1 MREATDGQ
9 DHDAAAER
17 RALERAAY
25 GRGGGLDDAGARR
38 LRDLQEEH
46 RRRALP
52 APHEP
57 MDTPLEGEGEG
68 EGEGAGAGEG
78 GGAPAPVLSL
88 PSDVVAGAEGVP
100 TAVRRGLVPVLA
112 ASAALLAI
120 GVSAGWALFTP
131 RSDAFALT
139 EAQED
144 RRIELAGEGYD
155 PGSVRPVAEAEGAL
169 AWFATQDD
177 GASRCMILDLGED
190 SQSTCLAGEEVG
202 PGLYASLPV
211 PVSAAEDEE
220 DAFSFDSVT
229 AVMLFSTTDE
239 PMVSIQRWGGRSTL
253 VAQIGEAEGARAEEL
268 VGDGYDLNL
277 SVLGSFRE
285 QPVWLGDRSAESG
298 PTQRCL
304 IVDADGSRQCATI
317 DEAVQSG
324 LRVQLLDVDQETGEL
339 LSASVIEVDFTR
351 WQTPYLTVTS
361 GPAVVDEATGESY
374 LVTTGPPGDP
384 IRVDIPGRDPDG

>member
-1 MREATDGQ
+1 MRSETDGE
-9 DHDAAAER
+9 DAAAAER

-25 GRGGGLDDAGARR
+25 GRDGGLDAAAARR
-38 LRDLQEEH
+38 LQELQEGH
-46 RRRALP
+46 RRRTPFTQDERTESSSVGDDPPEDVTARRAPENVP
-52 APHEP
+52 AAE
-57 MDTPLEGEGEG
+57 DTPP
-68 EGEGAGAGEG
+68 A
-78 GGAPAPVLSL
+78 APD
-88 PSDVVAGAEGVP
+88 DVSRTEARA
-100 TAVRRGLVPVLA
+100 ANRRGLVPVLV

-120 GVSAGWALFTP
+120 GVGAGWALFAP
-131 RSDAFALT
+131 RPDAFPLT
-139 EAQED
+139 EAQEE
-144 RRIELAGEGYD
+144 RRIALAGEGYD

-177 GASRCMILDLGED
+177 GASRCLILDVDKD
-190 SQSTCLAGEEVG
+190 SQSTCLAEEEVG

-211 PVSAAEDEE
+211 PTSAADDEE
-220 DAFSFDSVT
+220 DSFSFEGVT
-229 AVMLFSTTDE
+229 AVMLFSTADE
-239 PMVSIQRWGGRSTL
+239 PMVSIQRWGGGSTL
-253 VAQIGEAEGARAEEL
+253 VAQFGEAERARAEEL

-285 QPVWLGDRSAESG
+285 QPVWLGERRAESG
-298 PTQRCL
+298 AAERCL
-304 IVDADGSRQCATI
+304 IVDADGSRQCATV

-384 IRVDIPGRDPDG
+384 IRVDIPGRESED

>member
-1 MREATDGQ
+1 MRSETDGE
-9 DHDAAAER
+9 DAAAAER

-25 GRGGGLDDAGARR
+25 GRDGGLDAAAARR
-38 LRDLQEEH
+38 LQELQEGH
-46 RRRALP
+46 RRRTPFTQDERTESSSVGDDPPEDVTARRAPENVP
-52 APHEP
+52 AAE
-57 MDTPLEGEGEG
+57 DTPP
-68 EGEGAGAGEG
+68 A
-78 GGAPAPVLSL
+78 APD
-88 PSDVVAGAEGVP
+88 DVSRTEARA
-100 TAVRRGLVPVLA
+100 ANCRGLVPVLV

-120 GVSAGWALFTP
+120 GVGAGWALFAP
-131 RSDAFALT
+131 RPDAFPLT
-139 EAQED
+139 EAQEE
-144 RRIELAGEGYD
+144 RRIALAGEGYD

-177 GASRCMILDLGED
+177 GASRCLILDVDKD
-190 SQSTCLAGEEVG
+190 SQSTCLAEEEVG

-211 PVSAAEDEE
+211 PTSAADDEE
-220 DAFSFDSVT
+220 DSFSFEGVT
-229 AVMLFSTTDE
+229 AVMLFSTADE
-239 PMVSIQRWGGRSTL
+239 PMVSIQRWGGGSTL
-253 VAQIGEAEGARAEEL
+253 VAQFGEAERARAEEL

-285 QPVWLGDRSAESG
+285 QPVWLGERRAESG
-298 PTQRCL
+298 AAERCL
-304 IVDADGSRQCATI
+304 IVDADGSRQCATV

-384 IRVDIPGRDPDG
+384 IRVDIPGRESED

>member
-1 MREATDGQ
+1 MRAETDGE
-9 DHDAAAER
+9 DAAAAER

-25 GRGGGLDDAGARR
+25 GRDGGLDAAAARR
-38 LRDLQEEH
+38 LQELQEEH
-46 RRRALP
+46 RRRTPFAQDEPMESPSVSDDAPESVTARP
-52 APHEP
+52 APEDVP
-57 MDTPLEGEGEG
+57 AAEDTP
-68 EGEGAGAGEG
+68 
-78 GGAPAPVLSL
+78 PATPD
-88 PSDVVAGAEGVP
+88 DVSRTEASA
-100 TAVRRGLVPVLA
+100 ANRRGLVPVLV
-112 ASAALLAI
+112 ASAALLAV
-120 GVSAGWALFTP
+120 GVGAGWALFAP
-131 RSDAFALT
+131 RSDAFRLT

-144 RRIELAGEGYD
+144 RRIALAGEGYD

-177 GASRCMILDLGED
+177 GASRCLILDVGTD
-190 SQSTCLAGEEVG
+190 SQSTCLAGEEAG

-211 PVSAAEDEE
+211 PSSAADAEDS
-220 DAFSFDSVT
+220 FSFDSVT

-239 PMVSIQRWGGRSTL
+239 PMVSIQRWGGSSTL
-253 VAQIGEAEGARAEEL
+253 VAQFGEAERARAEEL

-285 QPVWLGDRSAESG
+285 QPVWLGDRSTESG
-298 PTQRCL
+298 PSQRCL

-384 IRVDIPGRDPDG
+384 IRVDIPGRESED

>member
-1 MREATDGQ
+1 MRAETDGE
-9 DHDAAAER
+9 DAAAAER

-25 GRGGGLDDAGARR
+25 GRDGGLDAAAARR
-38 LRDLQEEH
+38 LQELQEEH
-46 RRRALP
+46 RRRAPFTQDERTESSSVGDDPPEDVTARRAPEDVP
-52 APHEP
+52 AAE
-57 MDTPLEGEGEG
+57 DTPP
-68 EGEGAGAGEG
+68 A
-78 GGAPAPVLSL
+78 APD
-88 PSDVVAGAEGVP
+88 DVSRTEVP
-100 TAVRRGLVPVLA
+100 AANRRGLVPVLV

-120 GVSAGWALFTP
+120 GVGAGWALFAP
-131 RSDAFALT
+131 RPDAFPLT
-139 EAQED
+139 EAQEE
-144 RRIELAGEGYD
+144 RRIALAGEGYD

-177 GASRCMILDLGED
+177 GASRCLILDVDTD
-190 SQSTCLAGEEVG
+190 SQSTCLAEEEVG

-211 PVSAAEDEE
+211 PTSAADDEE
-220 DAFSFDSVT
+220 DSFSFAGVT
-229 AVMLFSTTDE
+229 AVMLFSTVDE
-239 PMVSIQRWGGRSTL
+239 PMVSIQRWGGGSTL
-253 VAQIGEAEGARAEEL
+253 VTQFGEAERARAEEL

-285 QPVWLGDRSAESG
+285 QPVWLGDRRAASG
-298 PTQRCL
+298 AAQRCL

-351 WQTPYLTVTS
+351 WQTPYLSVTS

-384 IRVDIPGRDPDG
+384 IRVDIPGRESED

>member
-1 MREATDGQ
+1 MRAETDGE
-9 DHDAAAER
+9 DAAAAER

-25 GRGGGLDDAGARR
+25 GRDGGLDAAAARR
-38 LRDLQEEH
+38 LQELQEEH
-46 RRRALP
+46 RRRTPFAQDEPTEPPSVGDDAPESVTARP
-52 APHEP
+52 APEDVP
-57 MDTPLEGEGEG
+57 AAEDTPPAHPDDVSLTE
-68 EGEGAGAGEG
+68 
-78 GGAPAPVLSL
+78 APAA
-88 PSDVVAGAEGVP
+88 D
-100 TAVRRGLVPVLA
+100 RRGLVPVLVA
-112 ASAALLAI
+112 AAALLAI
-120 GVSAGWALFTP
+120 GVGAGWALFTP
-131 RSDAFALT
+131 RSATFALT
-139 EAQED
+139 EAQEE

-155 PGSVRPVAEAEGAL
+155 PGSVRPVAEEEGAL
-169 AWFATQDD
+169 TWFATQDD
-177 GASRCMILDLGED
+177 GASRCLILDVGTD
-190 SQSTCLAGEEVG
+190 SQSTCLAEEEAG

-211 PVSAAEDEE
+211 PSSAADDQEDS
-220 DAFSFDSVT
+220 FSFESVT
-229 AVMLFSTTDE
+229 AVMLFSTADE
-239 PMVSIQRWGGRSTL
+239 PMVSIQRREGGSTL
-253 VAQIGEAEGARAEEL
+253 VAQFGEAERARAEEL

-285 QPVWLGDRSAESG
+285 QPVWLGERRAESG
-298 PTQRCL
+298 AAQRCL

-384 IRVDIPGRDPDG
+384 IRVDIPGRESED

>member
-1 MREATDGQ
+1 MRAETDGG
-9 DHDAAAER
+9 DAAAAER

-25 GRGGGLDDAGARR
+25 GRDGGLDAAAARR
-38 LRDLQEEH
+38 LQELQEGH
-46 RRRALP
+46 RRRTPSAQDEP
-52 APHEP
+52 AESPSVGDDAPESATGRRAP
-57 MDTPLEGEGEG
+57 EDVSDAEDTPPATSDDVSLTE
-68 EGEGAGAGEG
+68 
-78 GGAPAPVLSL
+78 APA
-88 PSDVVAGAEGVP
+88 AN
-100 TAVRRGLVPVLA
+100 RRGLVPVLVA
-112 ASAALLAI
+112 AAALLAI
-120 GVSAGWALFTP
+120 GVGAGWALFTP
-131 RSDAFALT
+131 RSDTFALT

-177 GASRCMILDLGED
+177 GASRCLILDVDTD
-190 SQSTCLAGEEVG
+190 SQSTCLKGEEAG

-211 PVSAAEDEE
+211 PTSAADDEE
-220 DAFSFDSVT
+220 GSFSFESVT
-229 AVMLFSTTDE
+229 AVMLFSTADE
-239 PMVSIQRWGGRSTL
+239 PMVSIQRRGGGSTL
-253 VAQIGEAEGARAEEL
+253 VAQFGEAERTRAEEL

-277 SVLGSFRE
+277 SVLGSFRG
-285 QPVWLGDRSAESG
+285 QPVWLGDRSAENG
-298 PTQRCL
+298 PAQRCL

-361 GPAVVDEATGESY
+361 GPAVVDETTGESY

-384 IRVDIPGRDPDG
+384 IRVDIPGRDPEG